1 MPDHSD
7 PFRKARTQEGVLN
20 VDCDGENVPLVL
32 RHEDAKETAKDWET
46 FSSDNPLMCVLHS
59 EADVR
64 GVRQLPLE
72 IDPPD
77 HADFRALVQPLFNKP
92 RSDAKFIAAIEQM
105 IDKMVRDAVSLG
117 EIEAVRGFVLPMQ
130 SKALAL
136 LLGMPESEAD
146 IWISWGLHVFHDRD
160 DDAGDGHLLEQY
172 TGSRFKQAEK
182 EPGGD
187 FFSYLNEVE
196 FRGRKLTFDEKQGF
210 ANVTFA
216 GGRDTIINT
225 AASIFAHL
233 AEDPDSLSFLRE
245 DESRINLAGEEFVRY
260 VSPLTAITRKCPHM
274 AKLAEQEVP
283 EGGRVAICWP
293 SANRDETV
301 FEDPDELKLDR
312 DPNPHIGYGFGR
324 HNCLGAHHARL
335 LFRSLMKS
343 LCKHVERMVL
353 IESEPKMEKESSYER
368 QVGYESVHVRFFSR
382 NA

>member
-7 PFRKARTQEGVLN
+7 PFGKARNQKGFLD
-20 VDCDGENVPLVL
+20 VDCDGEIVPLVL
-32 RHEDAKETAKDWET
+32 RHEDAKEAAKDWQT
-46 FSSDNPLMCVLHS
+46 YSSDNPMMCVLHS

-64 GVRQLPLE
+64 GVRQLPIE

-77 HADFRALVQPLFNKP
+77 HGDFRALVQPLFNRP
-92 RSDAKFIAAIEQM
+92 RNDKKFIEAIE
-105 IDKMVRDAVSLG
+105 SLIENLVLEALEYG

-160 DDAGDGHLLEQY
+160 DAAGDGRVLEKY
-172 TGSRFKQAEK
+172 TGSRFKAAEI
-182 EPGGD
+182 EPGDD

-233 AEDPDSLSFLRE
+233 AENPESLYFLRE
-245 DESRINLAGEEFVRY
+245 DESRINLAAEEFVRY
-260 VSPLTAITRKCPHM
+260 VSPLTAITRTCPH
-274 AKLAEQEVP
+274 AASLAGQDIP
-283 EGGRVAICWP
+283 AGGRVAICWP
-293 SANRDETV
+293 SANRDESV
-301 FEDPDELKLDR
+301 FEDPHEIQLDR
-312 DPNPHIGYGFGR
+312 NPNPHIGYGFGR

-335 LFRSLMKS
+335 LFRSLLKS
-343 LCKHVERMVL
+343 LCKHVERMALV
-353 IESEPKMEKESSYER
+353 ESESKIEKESSYER
-368 QVGYESVHVRFFSR
+368 QVGYESVHVRLFAR
-382 NA
+382 QA

>member
-1 MPDHSD
+1 
-7 PFRKARTQEGVLN
+7 
-20 VDCDGENVPLVL
+20 
-32 RHEDAKETAKDWET
+32 
-46 FSSDNPLMCVLHS
+46 MCVLHS
-59 EADVR
+59 EAEVR

-77 HADFRALVQPLFNKP
+77 HADFRALVQPLFNRP
-92 RSDAKFIAAIEQM
+92 RSDAKFIAAIERM
-105 IDKMVRDAVSLG
+105 IDEMVCEALSLG

-172 TGSRFKQAEK
+172 TGSRFRQAE
-182 EPGGD
+182 ENPGDD
-187 FFSYLNEVE
+187 FFSYLNGVE

-233 AEDPDSLSFLRE
+233 AEDPDSLFFLRE
-245 DESRINLAGEEFVRY
+245 DEARINLAAEEFVRY
-260 VSPLTAITRKCPHM
+260 VSPLTAITRKCPH
-274 AKLAEQEVP
+274 AESLGEQEVP
-283 EGGRVAICWP
+283 AGGRVAICWP

-301 FEDPDELKLDR
+301 FEDPDELQLDR
-312 DPNPHIGYGFGR
+312 NPNPHIGYGFGR

-335 LFRSLMKS
+335 LFRMLLKS

-353 IESEPKMEKESSYER
+353 IEAEPKMEKESSYER

-382 NA
+382 QD